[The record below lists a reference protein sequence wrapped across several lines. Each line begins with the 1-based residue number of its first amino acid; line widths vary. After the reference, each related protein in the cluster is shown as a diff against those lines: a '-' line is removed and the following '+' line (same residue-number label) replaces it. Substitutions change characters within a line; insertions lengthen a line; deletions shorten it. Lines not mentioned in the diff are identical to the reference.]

1 MSDTQEK
8 IYQTA
13 KESVGWFE
21 ISFQIK
27 IFGRVILS
35 YTWPPK
41 N

>member
-1 MSDTQEK
+1 MSDTQQK
-8 IYQTA
+8 IVDSV
-13 KESVGWFE
+13 KESVGFFE

-27 IFGRVILS
+27 IFGHVILS

>member
-1 MSDTQEK
+1 MSDRQEK
-8 IYQTA
+8 IFESA
-13 KESVGWFE
+13 KESAGFFE

-27 IFGRVILS
+27 IFGKVILS